1 MKHPLPDTATTPTV
15 STVMVRQLDPE
26 VIRKLRVRAAERNR
40 SMEAELR
47 MLLTA
52 IANGETVNG

>member
-1 MKHPLPDTATTPTV
+1 MDAGAPTV
-15 STVMVRQLDPE
+15 SVVVIRQLAPE
-26 VIRKLRVRAAERNR
+26 VVRKLRVRAAERGR

-47 MLLTA
+47 LLLTA

>member
-1 MKHPLPDTATTPTV
+1 MADDTPTV
-15 STVMVRQLDPE
+15 SVVVIRQLAPE
-26 VIRKLRVRAAERNR
+26 VVRKLRVRAAERGR

-47 MLLTA
+47 LLLTA

>member
-1 MKHPLPDTATTPTV
+1 MTEKAITV
-15 STVMVRQLDPE
+15 RNLDAETV
-26 VIRKLRVRAAERNR
+26 RKLRVRAAERGR

-47 MLLTA
+47 LLLTA